1 MRLSHET
8 FGNHN
13 LCFKWFFGTY
23 KLLNSDKYG
32 NIDTLGSLENAII
45 TNLKTSNDSTNI
57 NNANKLILYNTCYLW
72 MYGNRKEEIKD
83 SACEVYTALEH
94 TSWELLEWPVELMM
108 QGFPQY
114 LASINI

>member
-8 FGNHN
+8 FGIHI

-23 KLLNSDKYG
+23 KLLNSDTYG
-32 NIDTLGSLENAII
+32 NIDTLSLENAII
-45 TNLKTSNDSTNI
+45 TNLKTSNVSTNI
-57 NNANKLILYNTCYLW
+57 HNTNKLILYNTCYLW

-83 SACEVYTALEH
+83 SACEACTALEH
-94 TSWELLEWPVELMM
+94 TCWEWLVWPVELMM

-114 LASINI
+114 VASINI